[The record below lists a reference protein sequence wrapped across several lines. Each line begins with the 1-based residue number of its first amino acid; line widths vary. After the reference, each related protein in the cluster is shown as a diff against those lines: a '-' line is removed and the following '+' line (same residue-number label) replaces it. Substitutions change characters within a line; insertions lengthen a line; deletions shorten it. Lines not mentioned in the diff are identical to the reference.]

1 MRQRITSFQANN
13 VQRDLNVN
21 FQSHSSI
28 ISPSWV
34 FLSLGSMTV
43 LVKRFASNV
52 LSEHW
57 NELVSRGRIESI
69 FNRLLISK
77 WVVSALFASIILLRH
92 DGTALWAIIGS
103 VSNSALSLFLKRLL
117 NQARPATTSRT
128 DPGMPSSH
136 AQSIS
141 FISVFAVL
149 SVMEWLGTNEVSLFL
164 IMLIL
169 ALGSYFASMRLRVS
183 QKLHT
188 SNQVVV
194 GGFVGSVFCIFWYK
208 TWNLL
213 LLEAFKSSLLLQI
226 YVFLVASAY
235 TLAFAAYVVLNSFR
249 HDR

>member
-1 MRQRITSFQANN
+1 MRQRITSFRANN

-43 LVKRFASNV
+43 LVKRFSSNA

-69 FNRLLISK
+69 FNRLSK

-103 VSNSALSLFLKRLL
+103 VSNSALSVFLKRLL

-169 ALGSYFASMRLRVS
+169 ALGSYFIRLR
-183 QKLHT
+183 
-188 SNQVVV
+188 
-194 GGFVGSVFCIFWYK
+194 
-208 TWNLL
+208 
-213 LLEAFKSSLLLQI
+213 
-226 YVFLVASAY
+226 FLR
-235 TLAFAAYVVLNSFR
+235 NSTQAIKW
-249 HDR
+249 

>member
-1 MRQRITSFQANN
+1 
-13 VQRDLNVN
+13 
-21 FQSHSSI
+21 
-28 ISPSWV
+28 
-34 FLSLGSMTV
+34 
-43 LVKRFASNV
+43 
-52 LSEHW
+52 
-57 NELVSRGRIESI
+57 
-69 FNRLLISK
+69 K

>member
-1 MRQRITSFQANN
+1 
-13 VQRDLNVN
+13 
-21 FQSHSSI
+21 
-28 ISPSWV
+28 
-34 FLSLGSMTV
+34 MTV
-43 LVKRFASNV
+43 LVKRFSSNA

-69 FNRLLISK
+69 FNRLSK

-103 VSNSALSLFLKRLL
+103 VSNSALSVFLKRLL

-141 FISVFAVL
+141 FISVFAVFYGMAWNQRSL
-149 SVMEWLGTNEVSLFL
+149 SVPNHAHPRIGFIFYTVK
-164 IMLIL
+164 
-169 ALGSYFASMRLRVS
+169 VS

-188 SNQVVV
+188 GNQVVV
-194 GGFVGSVFCIFWYK
+194 GGLVGSVFCIFWYK

>member
-1 MRQRITSFQANN
+1 RITSFQANN

-69 FNRLLISK
+69 FNP
-77 WVVSALFASIILLRH
+77 
-92 DGTALWAIIGS
+92 
-103 VSNSALSLFLKRLL
+103 LSLFLKRLL

-141 FISVFAVL
+141 FISVFAVFYGMAWNQRSL
-149 SVMEWLGTNEVSLFL
+149 SVPNHAHPRIGFIFCKCFNYSIRMLLNSFSFL
-164 IMLIL
+164 INQFSLISPS
-169 ALGSYFASMRLRVS
+169 AIVQMRLRVS